1 MMVNLSSCSAR
12 IPIRSSL
19 CVLAFFFFS
28 FFFVRNIL
36 VSDSSGSA
44 GSPVLRLTGH
54 ELYVIPVLK
63 QTIFFSFLLFLTPS
77 SNT

>member
-1 MMVNLSSCSAR
+1 MVKLSSCSAR

-19 CVLAFFFFS
+19 CVLAF

-44 GSPVLRLTGH
+44 GSPVLRLAGH

-63 QTIFFSFLLFLTPS
+63 QTIFFSSFLIFFFSGSDT
-77 SNT
+77 